1 MSYNLQRKQPVTP
14 AKKSQPST
22 KTSVQASRHSFPDF
36 DFDEEEDEY
45 QGINP
50 LLDVDFTDLELE
62 SQEEFTYKEE
72 EDIYLGDDDDED
84 FDDEEE

>member
-1 MSYNLQRKQPVTP
+1 MSYNSQRKQPVTP
-14 AKKSQPST
+14 AKKSQPAKKS
-22 KTSVQASRHSFPDF
+22 SVQASRHSFPDF

-72 EDIYLGDDDDED
+72 EDIYLEDDDDED